1 MTLNGNGAAD
11 TTNANGGVDASGA
24 AGAPI
29 VYTNT
34 GAVGISNPSTN
45 IAAITL
51 TLTGS
56 NTDDNIFKPTLADA
70 IDGGAGFGVP
80 TKLSKTG
87 HGTWILPSA
96 NTFTGDASVT
106 GGTLKVRNDSALGVG
121 NTVSVIDATANVNPA
136 SVVFD
141 NPAGA
146 TIANNFRTSGGGG
159 GGQDPD
165 GPGILH
171 AAAGVTTLSGTLTN
185 TSGGGFST
193 YTADAGATLNITGS
207 ITNDSARTLY
217 LGGAGTGNISG
228 FIQDG
233 AKAQGIEKR
242 GAGTWNITGTD
253 NTFTGGTTVAAGVLD
268 VSGSVST
275 SSGVTVKGGAF
286 HASNAQ
292 TINKL
297 TVNGGV
303 AAVTTATKAA
313 LTVGDGTASANPITI
328 TGGSVDLQGNG
339 LIVHYAAGNDQ
350 PVLQSV
356 RGQIVAA
363 YNAGGAAW
371 QGSGIGSSTAA
382 ANASGA
388 VGYALASEVL
398 PFTDGVSDTFLGS
411 PVDKNTVVARYTL
424 AGDATLDGSVD
435 FNDLV
440 KLAQNYNTTVS
451 GTTDSWWN
459 SGDFTYDGITDF
471 NDLVKLAQ
479 NYNTALPSQ
488 AIPGAPAIF
497 EADLARAFASVPEPS
512 GALLT
517 LIAAGAMSGLRRR
530 RRKN

>member
-1 MTLNGNGAAD
+1 
-11 TTNANGGVDASGA
+11 
-24 AGAPI
+24 
-29 VYTNT
+29 
-34 GAVGISNPSTN
+34 
-45 IAAITL
+45 
-51 TLTGS
+51 
-56 NTDDNIFKPTLADA
+56 
-70 IDGGAGFGVP
+70 
-80 TKLSKTG
+80 
-87 HGTWILPSA
+87 
-96 NTFTGDASVT
+96 
-106 GGTLKVRNDSALGVG
+106 
-121 NTVSVIDATANVNPA
+121 
-136 SVVFD
+136 
-141 NPAGA
+141 
-146 TIANNFRTSGGGG
+146 
-159 GGQDPD
+159 
-165 GPGILH
+165 
-171 AAAGVTTLSGTLTN
+171 
-185 TSGGGFST
+185 
-193 YTADAGATLNITGS
+193 
-207 ITNDSARTLY
+207 
-217 LGGAGTGNISG
+217 
-228 FIQDG
+228 
-233 AKAQGIEKR
+233 
-242 GAGTWNITGTD
+242 
-253 NTFTGGTTVAAGVLD
+253 
-268 VSGSVST
+268 
-275 SSGVTVKGGAF
+275 VTVKGGAF